1 MKKIS
6 KEIMHSGVILKKS
19 SLPAV
24 VVANDC
30 SAETKI
36 KNLKLHTLKQL
47 TQFIIVDWNNSNNW
61 FFLSINYELSKT
73 ISFALKHN

>member
-47 TQFIIVDWNNSNNW
+47 TQFIIVD
-61 FFLSINYELSKT
+61 
-73 ISFALKHN
+73 